1 MRHAILLSLLLVGC
15 ATAHMEVVHRGD
27 NVRFDF
33 GVGSKSA
40 RVMGIDVFE
49 ADAGKRG
56 NTVCKL
62 SRSVWTG
69 PMDMQSWVYG
79 TPIGWFQPVGCAPL
93 AVDREYGVVVYESNR
108 DLIFR
113 RFRLGKDGSIL
124 TWDRLH

>member
-1 MRHAILLSLLLVGC
+1 
-15 ATAHMEVVHRGD
+15 MEVVRGSD

-79 TPIGWFQPVGCAPL
+79 TPIGWFQP
-93 AVDREYGVVVYESNR
+93 AV
-108 DLIFR
+108 
-113 RFRLGKDGSIL
+113 RLLRL
-124 TWDRLH
+124 TVNTAWWCMSPTEISFFDDSG